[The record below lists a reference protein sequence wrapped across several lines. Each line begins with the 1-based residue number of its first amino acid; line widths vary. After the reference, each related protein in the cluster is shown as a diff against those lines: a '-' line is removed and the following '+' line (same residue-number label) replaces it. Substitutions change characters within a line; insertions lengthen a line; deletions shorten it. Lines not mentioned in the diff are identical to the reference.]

1 METKKQEKEREIKPN
16 RKLLPGDVVSV
27 DQLVSSTPGLVA
39 CLHGGYPTKERYI
52 GSTIFVDQASDF
64 SYIYHHTSLNSAQT
78 VQAKQA
84 FEAEAKR
91 YGVTI
96 KHYHADNGLFRTKPF
111 EQDIEKKGQTLTFAG
126 VGAHHQN
133 GIAEKRIGDLQRRA
147 TTLLLHAQR
156 RWPDAINTHLWPYAI
171 RCANETRNT
180 CPTKTSAL
188 SPLNRFC
195 QSDRKPSY
203 RHQHHFGCPVYVLNK
218 EIQDG
223 KKARKWIDRTRI
235 GINLGPSP
243 RHASSVALILNLKL
257 A

>member
-1 METKKQEKEREIKPN
+1 MERQRHKPPLCSDCIASKMCRKQWRQKQKQEKREIKPT

-39 CLHGGYPTKERYI
+39 CLHGGYPTKEKYV
-52 GSTIFVDQASDF
+52 GSTVFVDQASDF

-78 VQAKQA
+78 VLAKQA

-156 RWPDAINTHLWPYAI
+156 RWPDAINTYLWPYAI

-180 CPTKTSAL
+180 CPTKTSEL
-188 SPLNRFC
+188 SPLNKFC
-195 QSDRKPSY
+195 QSNRKPS
-203 RHQHHFGCPVYVLNK
+203 
-218 EIQDG
+218 
-223 KKARKWIDRTRI
+223 
-235 GINLGPSP
+235 PSSQ
-243 RHASSVALILNLKL
+243 SSWMTQL
-257 A
+257 

>member
-1 METKKQEKEREIKPN
+1 MSTWRIPN
-16 RKLLPGDVVSV
+16 
-27 DQLVSSTPGLVA
+27 Q
-39 CLHGGYPTKERYI
+39 
-52 GSTIFVDQASDF
+52 GSTVFADQASDF

-91 YGVTI
+91 HGVTI

-111 EQDIEKKGQTLTFAG
+111 EQGIEEKKRQTLSFAG
-126 VGAHHQN
+126 VCAHHQN
-133 GIAEKRIGDLQRRA
+133 GIAEKRIGDLQRKA

-188 SPLNRFC
+188 SPLNKFC

-203 RHQHHFGCPVYVLNK
+203 RHQHHFSLCPQQRHPGWK
-218 EIQDG
+218 ESQ
-223 KKARKWIDRTRI
+223 KVDR
-235 GINLGPSP
+235 
-243 RHASSVALILNLKL
+243 
-257 A
+257 